1 MKTLNLF
8 DWSKIAY
15 VARGLLVGVIVGI
28 VVSLFRIS
36 IETMLTIMRDVYAFA
51 GNNPIWIVPLIVG
64 IAIIAIIVAIMI
76 RDEPDIKGSGI
87 QYIEGQLHGVLK
99 LNWLSIL
106 WRKFVGGVLSI
117 GSGLALGR
125 EGPSIQLGGAVGQGV
140 NHYLKGN

>member
-28 VVSLFRIS
+28 VVSLFRVS

-64 IAIIAIIVAIMI
+64 IAIIAFIIAIMI

-87 QYIEGQLHGVLK
+87 QDIEGQLHGVLK

-125 EGPSIQLGGAVGQGV
+125 EGPSI
-140 NHYLKGN
+140 